1 MATSTAA
8 LNEKSSLV
16 KDWAKGYESQLTEYS
31 YWIDEIEGTIP
42 PELQGT
48 LFRNG
53 PGSLEVNSQKIGHPF
68 DGDGM
73 ICAIT
78 FKEGQAHFQNRYV
91 RTEGYL
97 KEQAAGKI
105 LYRGFGT
112 QKAGGWLANIFD
124 TNFKNA
130 ANTSVIYW
138 GDKLWAMWEGGQ
150 PHQLNP
156 ETLETIG
163 TDNLNGL
170 LETKQPFSAH
180 PRIIDNRFINFGV
193 KGITP
198 QSLTIFE
205 LDEFGNKL
213 EQHSHPLSG
222 FAFLHDM
229 LVTEN
234 YYIFVQHPFQVKG
247 LPFLLGF
254 KTIEQ
259 CFDFNPEQPTKIILI
274 SRHGNH
280 DLEILETDSF
290 FGFHHGN
297 AWEKDGKIYFESI
310 CSDSFP
316 QKQQEELDL
325 AAISFDDFPN
335 GELWEFELNLSPK
348 TVVHRKVIERGCEFP
363 SVNPAWVGKEH
374 RYVYMSACN
383 SSAENGPLQ
392 AILKLDKETS
402 DQQIWSVAPK
412 GFAGEPIFVPR
423 PHGTQEDDGWL
434 ISLVYDAATHHSY
447 VTILDAQD
455 LNQVIAKL
463 HLKHHVPHGFHGNW
477 TSKIFLESSKDSQPS
492 SKNEALI

>member
-1 MATSTAA
+1 MTAITS
-8 LNEKSSLV
+8 EKLDENTSLV
-16 KDWAKGYESQLTEYS
+16 KDWAKGYESQLNEYS
-31 YWIDEIEGTIP
+31 YWIDEIEGTLP
-42 PELQGT
+42 SELQGT

-53 PGSLEVNSQKIGHPF
+53 AGSLEVNGQKIGHPF

-78 FKEGQAHFQNRYV
+78 FEQGRAHFQNRYV
-91 RTEGYL
+91 RTDGYV

-138 GDKLWAMWEGGQ
+138 GNKLWAMWEGGH
-150 PHQLNP
+150 PHQLAP

-163 TDNLNGL
+163 PDTLNDL
-170 LETKQPFSAH
+170 LAADQPFSAH
-180 PRIIDNRFINFGV
+180 PRIIDGRFVNFGV
-193 KGITP
+193 KGIAS

-205 LDEFGNKL
+205 LDELGNPLK
-213 EQHSHPLSG
+213 QSSHPLSG

-259 CFDFNPEQPTKIILI
+259 CFDFNPDQPTQIILI

-297 AWEKDGKIYFESI
+297 AWEKEGRIYFESV
-310 CSDSFP
+310 CSDFFP
-316 QKQQEELDL
+316 QKQQDELDL
-325 AAISFDDFPN
+325 EQIDFESFPT
-335 GELWEFELNLSPK
+335 GELWEFEVNLSSK
-348 TVVHRKVIERGCEFP
+348 TVVHRKVVERGCEFP
-363 SVNPAWVGKEH
+363 SVHPHWVGKEH
-374 RYVYMSACN
+374 RYVYMSVCD
-383 SSAENGPLQ
+383 SSDENGPLQ
-392 AILKLDKETS
+392 AILKLDKES
-402 DQQIWSVAPK
+402 GDQQIWSVAPRA
-412 GFAGEPIFVPR
+412 FPGEPIFVPR
-423 PHGTQEDDGWL
+423 PNSSQEDDGWL
-434 ISLVYDAATHHSY
+434 LSLVFDAATNRSY
-447 VTILDAQD
+447 LAILDAQD
-455 LNQVIAKL
+455 LNTVIAKL
-463 HLKHHVPHGFHGNW
+463 HLQHHIPHGFHGSW
-477 TSKIFLESSKDSQPS
+477 TPKVFLESS
-492 SKNEALI
+492 EH